1 VHIPGSIISFHKG
14 VGNNIVSFVTTLKDH
29 CKQLHSI
36 KDDDGLDSL
45 VNALPPSYTSRFGE
59 IVWAAG
65 GNGFG
70 WWPACIY
77 EYVALQ
83 FQTGILSNTSL

>member
-1 VHIPGSIISFHKG
+1 MINVLNYCILHTPMTHFYSATLCCSFCT
-14 VGNNIVSFVTTLKDH
+14 NTDS
-29 CKQLHSI
+29 CKKLHSI

-45 VNALPPSYTSRFGE
+45 VSALPPSYTSRFGE

-77 EYVALQ
+77 E
-83 FQTGILSNTSL
+83 